1 MRMFRSLLYSIG
13 LNFLFRRLGGRRSG
27 YGSYGG
33 YGSSY
38 GRMRPFGRRW

>member
-1 MRMFRSLLYSIG
+1 MFRSLLYSVG
-13 LNFLFRRLGGRRSG
+13 LSYLFRRFGGRG
-27 YGSYGG
+27 GYGG